1 MGLPAHLM
9 SLQHRNI
16 MITGERTMTYTL
28 IGRLFSTKTLLR
40 VGFTALS
47 LHSMGTAFAQGVP
60 AGTTAP
66 MYGTTWAAARSQ
78 SHNLN
83 AQNMTSESAKTT
95 RAEAPRTADNK
106 IHLFSH
112 RTGG

>member
-1 MGLPAHLM
+1 
-9 SLQHRNI
+9 
-16 MITGERTMTYTL
+16 MTYTL

-40 VGFTALS
+40 VGFTVLS

-66 MYGTTWAAARSQ
+66 MYGTTWAGAQTRSH
-78 SHNLN
+78 SLN
-83 AQNMTSESAKTT
+83 AQNAASEPSQAA
-95 RAEAPRTADNK
+95 RAEAPRTAENK
-106 IHLFSH
+106 IRLFSH

>member
-1 MGLPAHLM
+1 
-9 SLQHRNI
+9 
-16 MITGERTMTYTL
+16 MTYAL

-47 LHSMGTAFAQGVP
+47 LHSMETAFAQGVP

-66 MYGTTWAAARSQ
+66 MYGTTWAAAQAQ
-78 SHNLN
+78 SHSLT
-83 AQNMTSESAKTT
+83 AQNMASESSKTAQ
-95 RAEAPRTADNK
+95 AEAPRMADNK
-106 IHLFSH
+106 IRLVSH